1 MPKENEG
8 VTVEMLQRFTEA
20 FNAHDI
26 DSAMSFMT
34 DDCIFEA
41 AAGDEK
47 WGARLVGQEN
57 VASAFRQ
64 FLEIM
69 PDAKWRGGE
78 HFVSGDHGL
87 SHWTFSGTAADGKRV
102 EVCGCDVF
110 TFRGDKIQVKNSY
123 RKQRGSQA

>member
-47 WGARLVGQEN
+47 WGARLV
-57 VASAFRQ
+57 
-64 FLEIM
+64 
-69 PDAKWRGGE
+69 
-78 HFVSGDHGL
+78 SGR
-87 SHWTFSGTAADGKRV
+87 AAARS
-102 EVCGCDVF
+102 
-110 TFRGDKIQVKNSY
+110 I
-123 RKQRGSQA
+123 A

>member
-41 AAGDEK
+41 AAVPEIFDER
-47 WGARLVGQEN
+47 RL
-57 VASAFRQ
+57 
-64 FLEIM
+64 
-69 PDAKWRGGE
+69 
-78 HFVSGDHGL
+78 
-87 SHWTFSGTAADGKRV
+87 
-102 EVCGCDVF
+102 
-110 TFRGDKIQVKNSY
+110 
-123 RKQRGSQA
+123 